1 MSAESGL
8 EFGNTADKGHV
19 ITVDCP
25 GMEENMG
32 NVILIGFMGC
42 GKSTVG
48 LRLSYRLRRTI
59 IDTDKEIEKE
69 ENRSI
74 SEIFAADGEAYFRDR
89 ETAIL
94 RKLKESANN
103 QIISVGG
110 GLPVR
115 KENRALLHELGQ
127 VFYLRAEGGTIYER
141 VKDDTRRPLLQVDDP
156 LKKIETLIRER
167 DPYYTE
173 AADVVI
179 TVDGKSFS
187 QILDEIEAQVNEREI
202 TISAEG

>member
-1 MSAESGL
+1 MGC
-8 EFGNTADKGHV
+8 TADKGRAV
-19 ITVDCP
+19 TAACP
-25 GMEENMG
+25 DMEENMG

-42 GKSTVG
+42 GKTTVG
-48 LRLSYRLRRTI
+48 LRLSYRLRQTI

-69 ENRSI
+69 ECRTI

-115 KENRALLHELGQ
+115 EENRALLRELGQ
-127 VFYLRAEGGTIYER
+127 VFYLRAEGRTIYGR
-141 VKDDTRRPLLQVDDP
+141 LKDDTTRPLLQVEDP
-156 LKKIETLIRER
+156 LKRIETLIKER
-167 DPYYTE
+167 DPYYTA
-173 AADVVI
+173 AADVVV
-179 TVDGKSFS
+179 TVDGKGFAE
-187 QILDEIEAQVNEREI
+187 ILDEIEKNRK
-202 TISAEG
+202 